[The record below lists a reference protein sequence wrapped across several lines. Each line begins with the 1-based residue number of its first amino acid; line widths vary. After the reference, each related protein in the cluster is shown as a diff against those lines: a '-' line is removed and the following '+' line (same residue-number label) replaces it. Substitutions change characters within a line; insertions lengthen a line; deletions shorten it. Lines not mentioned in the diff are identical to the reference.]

1 MANLKK
7 AKSKNFIL
15 VTGCGGFIGFH
26 LALYLLKKNFSVI
39 GIDNLNNYYS
49 KKLKIDRVKELKK
62 FASKK
67 NKKFSFFKFD
77 LSNNKKLQ
85 KVFKKKQIN
94 KVVHLA
100 AQAGVRYSLIQPE
113 KYFTNNLLSFFNILE
128 ACKDNK
134 IKKLIFASSSSVY
147 GNSKKFKFS
156 EKDSTDYPIQ
166 FYAATK
172 KSNEVMAHA
181 YSSLYKLK
189 CFGLRFFT
197 VYGPWGRPDMSIFMF
212 TKNILENKK
221 IKVFN
226 KGKHSRDFTYVD
238 DICESIYRLLNI
250 KGNKIK
256 ENFKIFNIGSSNPYK
271 LKYLIQSIEKLLEKK
286 AKKEFLGLQKGDV
299 EKTFANT
306 ELLYKTIKYKPKTK
320 LKDGLKS
327 FVNWYKNYY
336 KK

>member
-1 MANLKK
+1 M
-7 AKSKNFIL
+7 
-15 VTGCGGFIGFH
+15 
-26 LALYLLKKNFSVI
+26 LLKKI
-39 GIDNLNNYYS
+39 
-49 KKLKIDRVKELKK
+49 
-62 FASKK
+62 
-67 NKKFSFFKFD
+67 KFSFFKFD

-85 KVFKKKQIN
+85 KIFQKKKIN
-94 KVVHLA
+94 QVVHLA

-156 EKDSTDYPIQ
+156 EKITLIIQ
-166 FYAATK
+166 YNFMLPQK

-221 IKVFN
+221 
-226 KGKHSRDFTYVD
+226 
-238 DICESIYRLLNI
+238 
-250 KGNKIK
+250 
-256 ENFKIFNIGSSNPYK
+256 
-271 LKYLIQSIEKLLEKK
+271 LK
-286 AKKEFLGLQKGDV
+286 FL
-299 EKTFANT
+299 TR
-306 ELLYKTIKYKPKTK
+306 
-320 LKDGLKS
+320 
-327 FVNWYKNYY
+327 
-336 KK
+336 

>member
-1 MANLKK
+1 MAKLKK
-7 AKSKNFIL
+7 SKSKNFIL

-77 LSNNKKLQ
+77 LSKNKKLQ
-85 KVFKKKQIN
+85 KIFQKKKIN
-94 KVVHLA
+94 QVVHLA

-156 EKDSTDYPIQ
+156 EKDNTDYPIQ

-189 CFGLRFFT
+189 CFGLRLFT

-212 TKNILENKK
+212 TKNILKNKK

-238 DICESIYRLLNI
+238 DICGQFIDY
-250 KGNKIK
+250 
-256 ENFKIFNIGSSNPYK
+256 
-271 LKYLIQSIEKLLEKK
+271 
-286 AKKEFLGLQKGDV
+286 
-299 EKTFANT
+299 
-306 ELLYKTIKYKPKTK
+306 
-320 LKDGLKS
+320 
-327 FVNWYKNYY
+327 
-336 KK
+336 